1 MTKPYSSSKIIKNKK
16 GYHNQRHKKI
26 IVKPLQG
33 KGKRWWLPKVSSIV
47 YQGKGE
53 NSISN
58 IGISNDHYKIKNIIS
73 NKDSF

>member
-1 MTKPYSSSKIIKNKK
+1 MTKPCSSSKIIKNKK

-33 KGKRWWLPKVSSIV
+33 KGWLPKVPSIV

-58 IGISNDHYKIKNIIS
+58 IDISNDHYK
-73 NKDSF
+73 